1 METRRLKNISILILL
16 ILNIFL
22 LLLLGYQELQARRSQ
37 IDAEE
42 QLRDLFAAEQLTL
55 SHEVDLSQPPLSPLT
70 LSRQSEEES
79 AIAAFLLG
87 ESVEAVSQG
96 GGIYS
101 YTAHAGSIQFR
112 SGGGF
117 DGTELCLPVENAA
130 SFARDFFQQFDYL
143 MESGSISRGSGSI
156 TAVQHTQGIPIDT
169 CTITL
174 TFHDH
179 TLIAVSGVHISLDDA
194 YVSSDAPLSCVSALV
209 RFLDHWRTA
218 GVVCRKVTNVHCLYR
233 LESASATLRLI
244 PTWQIDTDTYTY
256 FVDASS
262 GFVFR
267 R

>member
-16 ILNIFL
+16 MLNIFL

-55 SHEVDLSQPPLSPLT
+55 SREVDLSQPPLSPLT

-117 DGTELCLPVENAA
+117 DGTELCL
-130 SFARDFFQQFDYL
+130 
-143 MESGSISRGSGSI
+143 
-156 TAVQHTQGIPIDT
+156 
-169 CTITL
+169 
-174 TFHDH
+174 
-179 TLIAVSGVHISLDDA
+179 
-194 YVSSDAPLSCVSALV
+194 
-209 RFLDHWRTA
+209 
-218 GVVCRKVTNVHCLYR
+218 
-233 LESASATLRLI
+233 
-244 PTWQIDTDTYTY
+244 
-256 FVDASS
+256 
-262 GFVFR
+262 
-267 R
+267 